1 MQRIVHNSFALRSI
15 AGLAI
20 VAWLFASSAVAQ
32 DTHSHEGEADHA
44 HAAQDHAHGAE
55 AAHDSAGG
63 HGEEHEYTGI
73 SSDLPF
79 WGIIAFIGFVLA
91 IKKLGWGSFT
101 SGLAGREAEEQRL
114 IDDAEGLQRQAAEQ
128 LQTHRGMMEAVDE
141 QIREVLAEAERDAE
155 HTRSD
160 IRAVANREAANAR
173 ARADLE
179 VSRVK
184 DQTLNDLFE
193 TFSQQVISATQQ
205 KLHGGLNQAAQDQL
219 IDEALA
225 EFTASRK

>member
-1 MQRIVHNSFALRSI
+1 MQRIVHNMFALRSI

-20 VAWLFASSAVAQ
+20 VAWLFATSAVAQ
-32 DTHSHEGEADHA
+32 DTHSHEGEAGHA
-44 HAAQDHAHGAE
+44 HAADDHAHGAE
-55 AAHDSAGG
+55 AAHDSAAE
-63 HGEEHEYTGI
+63 HGEGHEYAGL

-79 WGIIAFIGFVLA
+79 WGIIAFIGFILA

-128 LQTHRGMMEAVDE
+128 LQTHRGMMEAIDE
-141 QIREVLAEAERDAE
+141 QVREVLAEAERDAE

-205 KLHGGLNQAAQDQL
+205 KLHGGLNPAAQDQL

-225 EFTASRK
+225 EFAASRT